1 MKPKVVDVSAS
12 VHARLLQ
19 GAHSRGEDFN
29 FILQRYTVERFL
41 YRLGESDYRER
52 FILKG
57 AMLFALW
64 GGSAYRPTRDL
75 DLAGFGDS
83 SADAVLSAMRGICDV
98 SVKDDGLVF
107 DVSSISADPTR
118 LDAEYDGL
126 RVKFVAMLGNAR
138 IPMQID
144 IGFGNAIEPPAG
156 EVDYPTL
163 LGGPSPRIRAYPR
176 EAVVAEKFQA
186 AVALGAQN
194 TRYKD
199 FYDLISLA
207 GQFTFDGSQ
216 LAAAIQATFERRNTA
231 IGEAIPAALTPAF
244 YSDADRSDAWRAY
257 VTRSTLPAAPADF
270 VAVGERIQS
279 FLLPLW
285 RTLADGRRFALRW
298 PQGGPW
304 EARP

>member
-1 MKPKVVDVSAS
+1 MTRDLVNVAAS
-12 VHARLLQ
+12 VRDRLFNLARD
-19 GAHSRGEDFN
+19 RDEDFQ
-29 FILQRYTVERFL
+29 FVLRRYAVERFL
-41 YRLGESDYRER
+41 YRLGRSEHSDR

-83 SADAVLSAMRGICDV
+83 SADAVLSAVRSICDV

-144 IGFGNAIEPPAG
+144 IGFGDAIEPPAG

-207 GQFTFDGSQ
+207 GQFAFDGSQ

-270 VAVGERIQS
+270 VAVGERIQA
-279 FLLPLW
+279 FLLSLW
-285 RTLADGRRFALRW
+285 RTLADGGAFELSW
-298 PQGGPW
+298 PEGGPW
-304 EARP
+304 EATA